1 MTTCKTC
8 CSSTPVPHFS
18 KAGTPKGDSFI
29 QQILALAARPDVISF
44 GGGLP
49 SPEGFPLAEVKAAA
63 DYVIDTDGKRALQ
76 YSSLKG
82 DPALRAII
90 AERETAR
97 GCPTTADDVQ
107 IVSGSQQALDLM
119 ARLFIDP
126 GSKIL
131 VESPTY
137 LGALQA
143 FMLCNPE
150 CVEIPTDAFGMN
162 PDLMGEECRG
172 ARFAY
177 VMPTFQ
183 NPTGLTISVERRKKL
198 AEKAREYDF
207 WLVEDNPYGELYYGD
222 EPPASMRAFCPER
235 TITLG
240 TMSKVL
246 APGFRLG
253 YIIAPKAVLDAAAE
267 MNLAMALHT
276 ATYTQLVT
284 ARVLSQGLFEEH
296 LPKVRDIY
304 RSQAKVMLD
313 ALDEYMPKHPEIT
326 WTRPEGGMFIWLTF
340 PKGVD
345 ASEVMKKT
353 LASDV
358 PVGFVPGEAFYA
370 NNPKDHVNTCRFSF
384 VTVPPEKIVAGVKS
398 VAEALKTFL

>member
-1 MTTCKTC
+1 
-8 CSSTPVPHFS
+8 
-18 KAGTPKGDSFI
+18 
-29 QQILALAARPDVISF
+29 
-44 GGGLP
+44 
-49 SPEGFPLAEVKAAA
+49 
-63 DYVIDTDGKRALQ
+63 
-76 YSSLKG
+76 
-82 DPALRAII
+82 
-90 AERETAR
+90 
-97 GCPTTADDVQ
+97 
-107 IVSGSQQALDLM
+107 M

-137 LGALQA
+137 LGARQA
-143 FMLCNPE
+143 FMLCEPE

-267 MNLAMALHT
+267 MKQAMALHT